1 MNSTVI
7 KAKDIKRVW
16 YLIDLKGQTL
26 GRVSTDIAKKLMGKS
41 KVATSPN
48 LDCGDYV
55 VCINAKDIRVTG
67 GKETKKLYQSHSM
80 YPGGFKEINFADLMT
95 KDPRKIIE
103 HSISGMLPKNKLRS
117 DRMKRLKIFAGDT
130 HPYAAQF
137 EKKEE

>member
-1 MNSTVI
+1 MNTTVI

-16 YLIDLKGQTL
+16 HLIDLKDQTL

-67 GKETKKLYQSHSM
+67 GKEQKKLYQGHSM
-80 YPGGFKEINFADLMT
+80 HPGGFKEINFADLMI
-95 KDPRKIIE
+95 KDPRKVIE
-103 HSISGMLPKNKLRS
+103 HSIRGMLPKNKLRA
-117 DRMKRLKIFAGDT
+117 DRLARLKIFVDAN

-137 EKKEE
+137 EKKEI